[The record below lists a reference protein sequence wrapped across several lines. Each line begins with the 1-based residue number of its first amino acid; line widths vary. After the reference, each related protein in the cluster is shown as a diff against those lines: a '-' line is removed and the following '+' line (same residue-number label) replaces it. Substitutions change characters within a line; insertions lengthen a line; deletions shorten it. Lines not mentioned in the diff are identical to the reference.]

1 MKRFVIISVVLLL
14 SLMAPLSLGAV
25 AEDLNKPEMNQQW
38 QETGTTTGQ
47 GEITGQAYRSGRG
60 SFSGVRS
67 PGAARGGTTTPGRA
81 PANVTTNPRTTPNVP
96 NATRGG
102 WGGIFGGFAAG
113 ALLGSLFNPFG
124 FMGFGPGAGSPLSI
138 IGLLFW
144 GVIIYLVYR
153 FFTRARRNQ
162 S

>member
-1 MKRFVIISVVLLL
+1 MKRSVIISVVLLL
-14 SLMAPLSLGAV
+14 FLTAPISWV
-25 AEDLNKPEMNQQW
+25 AAADGLYKLEMNQQW
-38 QETGTTTGQ
+38 QGTGTTEQ

-60 SFSGVRS
+60 TFSGGRS
-67 PGAARGGTTTPGRA
+67 PGATRGGTTTPGRA

-96 NATRGG
+96 NTTRGG

-153 FFTRARRNQ
+153 FFTRSRRNQ